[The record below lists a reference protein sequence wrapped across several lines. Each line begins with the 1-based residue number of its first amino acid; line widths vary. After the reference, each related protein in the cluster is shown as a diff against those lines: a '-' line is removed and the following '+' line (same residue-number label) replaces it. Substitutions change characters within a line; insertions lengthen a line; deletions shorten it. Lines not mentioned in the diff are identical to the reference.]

1 MSSNIDEIVEVID
14 TEKECQI
21 YEDKITFYWHE
32 YFENR
37 HIDLDGLEF
46 TKIPNTVYRAA
57 FRYINKQ
64 LFLLREDDYKRYN
77 QKTSVDL
84 RNIELLEY
92 ITDRYIDLVTEYNV
106 KPFIYYYCDFLGI
119 NIDTFNSWYNGEY
132 NHFGLSIRYSAMAEK
147 IHKLSGEQIK
157 SDLAGEK
164 MGRMMLANYDSEV
177 NLNYAESKAK
187 LSAQGTIQAL
197 KGADLPQLGDLTE

>member
-46 TKIPNTVYRAA
+46 TKIPNSVYESA
-57 FRYINKQ
+57 FMYINKQ
-64 LFLLREDDYKRYN
+64 LFLLREDDIPYN
-77 QKTSVDL
+77 NKKTSIDL
-84 RNIELLEY
+84 RNIDLLEY
-92 ITDRYIDLVTEYNV
+92 ITNIYINLVKQYNI
-106 KPFIYYYCDFLGI
+106 KPFINYYCRFLGI
-119 NIDTFNSWYNGEY
+119 DNDTLYSWLKEEY
-132 NHFGLSIRYSAMAEK
+132 SHDGLSFRYSYIAK
-147 IHKLSGEQIK
+147 RIQKLSGEQIK
-157 SDLAGEK
+157 SDLASDK
-164 MGRMMLANYDSEV
+164 MGRMMLANYDNEV

-197 KGADLPQLGDLTE
+197 KGADLPQLADLGE